1 MGRPPLC
8 RTAMTKT
15 QIQRPWR
22 RNVKRK
28 ARAAKQELR
37 RQVAKQRKRPRE
49 AAAESSNT

>member
-22 RNVKRK
+22 RNVKRIALEYLLNK
-28 ARAAKQELR
+28 S
-37 RQVAKQRKRPRE
+37 VALITASVPVRLG
-49 AAAESSNT
+49 SSA